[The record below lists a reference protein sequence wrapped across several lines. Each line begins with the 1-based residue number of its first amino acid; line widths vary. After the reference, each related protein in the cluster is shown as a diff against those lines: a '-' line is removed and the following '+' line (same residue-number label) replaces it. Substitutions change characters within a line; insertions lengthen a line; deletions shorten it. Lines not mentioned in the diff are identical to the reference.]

1 MKSDNDLISVSL
13 EVLEGA
19 HHSYSALKPPHYIKL
34 RGASSF
40 YAPYLHSSLLIPHS
54 SLLIPHSSLD
64 LEVDLD
70 VSYLANAILA
80 PSDAPRVH
88 PELFTSR
95 SIPFPYS
102 NHTSNVIYCNKIILY
117 QVGARAAQ
125 GVVP

>member
-54 SLLIPHSSLD
+54 SLD

-80 PSDAPRVH
+80 PSDAPRAH
-88 PELFTSR
+88 PELFTSLL
-95 SIPFPYS
+95 IPFPYS